1 MSVGWILVSECLLLV
16 PSNTNIYSYKLLYS
30 VTGGVHCAIGSA
42 RDPNIK
48 DYGGGD
54 YVVTST
60 LASQCPPAVGRG
72 LAFPIADTILKDEKP
87 SSLKQVS
94 FVTIGDG
101 SVHNAHFL
109 SAFNLARHAR
119 YRRNKCPV
127 VFGVSDNGISISYP
141 TDGYADFLFSRSSSD
156 SKSTSQRDRDG
167 IPVFKANGTD
177 MFDVYDKTMQAT
189 SYSRKHSAPSFILY
203 QELIRRFGH
212 AATDRQHAYLDTDT
226 IDRMAESDVVSS
238 GIVQAVE
245 QWNALAYNE
254 AYDRFQEIGEM
265 VKRSFDIASEEPKI
279 TTREEMLDQTA
290 QPIVPIPKLSP
301 ELLASYHEEKIDAT
315 NKNKRPKR
323 DVMRKHM
330 TRVLSETMTN
340 NKKVVYIGEDVEHGG
355 YYLVTDGLAK
365 QFPGRVIDFP
375 PDETTLLGAAMGF
388 SHAGLLP
395 IIGECFF

>member
-1 MSVGWILVSECLLLV
+1 
-16 PSNTNIYSYKLLYS
+16 
-30 VTGGVHCAIGSA
+30 
-42 RDPNIK
+42 
-48 DYGGGD
+48 
-54 YVVTST
+54 VTST

-72 LAFPIADTILKDEKP
+72 LAFPIADTILRGDKP
-87 SSLKQVS
+87 ASPKQVS

-119 YRRNKCPV
+119 FRRNKCPV

-156 SKSTSQRDRDG
+156 PNSKSQKDRDG
-167 IPVFKANGTD
+167 IPVFKANGCD
-177 MFDVYDKTMQAT
+177 MFDVYDKTLQAT
-189 SYSRKHSAPSFILY
+189 DYSRKNSAPSLVLY

-212 AATDRQHAYLDTDT
+212 AATDRQHAYLDAETV
-226 IDRMAESDVVSS
+226 DRLADSDVVAS

-245 QWNALAYNE
+245 HWNALTYNE
-254 AYDRFQEIGEM
+254 AYDRFLEIGEM
-265 VKRSFDIASEEPKI
+265 VKRSFNTAAEEPKI
-279 TTREEMLDQTA
+279 TTREEMIEQTS
-290 QPIVPIPKLSP
+290 QPMVQVPPLNP
-301 ELLASYHEEKIDAT
+301 ELLRSFNPEEPDSAEKSR
-315 NKNKRPKR
+315 RPKR

-330 TRVLSETMTN
+330 TRVVAETMAN
-340 NKKVVYIGEDVEHGG
+340 NDKTIYIGEDVEHGG

-365 QFPGRVIDFP
+365 RFPGRVIDFP

-395 IIGECFF
+395 IIGTCD